1 MLYPITQCYTLSHHV
16 VQCKTIFSWQYVH
29 EIIIQ
34 ARITNMYNETNWC
47 MVGSYDRFN
56 NHWGVYPQ
64 WDLINIE
71 NNSGNHMQWV
81 YDQQL
86 PIMGLYVYIYICSL
100 LLQPLLVH
108 SKTDS
113 YATHLETAFLTE
125 KNEALVSHGLDVGV
139 FRDNP
144 VGCCLPF
151 GS

>member
-86 PIMGLYVYIYICSL
+86 PIMGLYVYIYIYMFIATVATIGPFKNRQLCHPFRNRVSYGKKRGTSFTWPRRRG
-100 LLQPLLVH
+100 LQ
-108 SKTDS
+108 
-113 YATHLETAFLTE
+113 
-125 KNEALVSHGLDVGV
+125 G
-139 FRDNP
+139 
-144 VGCCLPF
+144 
-151 GS
+151 